1 MDLRAFKGFPHPA
14 THLIINFLKDYMP
27 EIADFPLCAE
37 FMYFQSKDIE
47 NPRSRGMII
56 DLRDNL
62 GGYVHEAACM
72 LNSLIK
78 SDGIILRQLPVK
90 GSEVLDQDSG
100 KDKTKTLFFTTNG
113 VPINPR
119 LSSLTYN
126 KNVVVLVDGFSASAS
141 EIFAGTIQDM
151 KRGWVV
157 GKRTLGKGSV
167 QYPVPYREISPKEGV
182 DAPFKPLELSVTKA
196 IYTLNSGR
204 SPQGYGIIPDF
215 HFSRTGEPVE
225 DKADSISYK
234 DLLFFNNIQ
243 FENNPWE
250 QNRPDEMNQLKD
262 CIGKMDRMGE
272 TLKRKIQEDEKYHRP
287 FVSDYHIEL
296 AKDIL
301 MCASSRSDIIS
312 ASLELP
318 SRPYIVHEKNVD

>member
-1 MDLRAFKGFPHPA
+1 MPLESFHPIKGGAFSGVQ
-14 THLIINFLKDYMP
+14 L
-27 EIADFPLCAE
+27 PLCQE
-37 FMYFQSKDIE
+37 FLALQKREFLDS
-47 NPRSRGMII
+47 NSLGMII
-56 DLRDNL
+56 DLRGNT
-62 GGYVHEAACM
+62 GGNMLEVSCM
-72 LNSLIK
+72 LNTLIE
-78 SDGIILRQLPVK
+78 SNNALLRYL
-90 GSEVLDQDSG
+90 
-100 KDKTKTLFFTTNG
+100 
-113 VPINPR
+113 PINDGQFLKAPDGQMEVVTHYFTEGGFSFR
-119 LSSLTYN
+119 PHISDPVIYN
-126 KNVVVLVDGFSASAS
+126 KNIVVLVDELSASAS

-157 GKRTLGKGSV
+157 GNRTFAKGTVQGKT
-167 QYPVPYREISPKEGV
+167 PVASKEFNDEGIMPKTIEFIRTTG
-182 DAPFKPLELSVTKA
+182 

-301 MCASSRSDIIS
+301 KCA
-312 ASLELP
+312 P
-318 SRPYIVHEKNVD
+318 SRHPEIIKSDFSPAFREEREKIY